1 MTSREQA
8 GQSPALFFLPG
19 KLATLNANWN
29 VMTEG
34 EMQAQAADLQ
44 HDAAAMGVPLTAAQV
59 QSLFKLLD
67 ELDEWNQRMN
77 LTAIRERKQQITKH
91 LLDSLSIHAFLRGKR
106 IADIGTG
113 AGFPGLPLALVNP
126 QRQFTLLDSTA
137 KKLRF
142 VEHSV
147 AQMGLTNVMT
157 AHSRAETFKP
167 KERFDCVIAR
177 AVGPIETFVH
187 WCGALCVGGGRLL
200 AMKGRFPE
208 AEIAAIPNGWKV
220 AAVHRL
226 TIPGLDEERHLVEI
240 CRSHDRL

>member
-1 MTSREQA
+1 MQAPREAQTAKLVAGAAGLGVVLSAEQA
-8 GQSPALFFLPG
+8 ELL
-19 KLATLNANWN
+19 L
-29 VMTEG
+29 V
-34 EMQAQAADLQ
+34 
-44 HDAAAMGVPLTAAQV
+44 
-59 QSLFKLLD
+59 LLD
-67 ELDEWNQRMN
+67 ELDDWNQRMN
-77 LTAIRERKQQITKH
+77 LTAIRDRDQQIAKH

-126 QRQFTLLDSTA
+126 DREFTLLDSTA

-142 VEHSV
+142 VEH
-147 AQMGLTNVMT
+147 AAARMGLANVTT
-157 AHSRAETFKP
+157 AHARAEVFKP
-167 KERFDCVIAR
+167 KERFDCVLAR

-187 WCGALCVGGGRLL
+187 WCGPLVIGGGRLL

-226 TIPGLDEERHLVEI
+226 TVPTLDEERHLVEI
-240 CRSHDRL
+240 CRSHDRV